1 MLIDFI
7 FEIKL
12 NKTRHI
18 DNCLPHGEGKQPWK
32 YGSSKDQRNVLY
44 QDVFGFCEV
53 SSGFGQIPIDY
64 SDWISNQTRRNNG
77 KYLGSD
83 RKNESE
89 HKTRSILVKIFV
101 KVL

>member
-18 DNCLPHGEGKQPWK
+18 DNRLPHGKGKQPWK
-32 YGSSKDQRNVLY
+32 YGSSNDQRDVFK
-44 QDVFGFCEV
+44 QDVFGFCEA
-53 SSGFGQIPIDY
+53 SSGVGQIPIDY
-64 SDWISNQTRRNNG
+64 GDWITNQTRRNNG

-89 HKTRSILVKIFV
+89 YKTCLILVKIFI